1 MNKIGTRFISSQWPA
16 LSFVFSLPMN
26 HGLTTTIALIMRFFS
41 LISSSEIRKLVVK
54 ITSNPVTYNPVY
66 FESNGF
72 KSNNFKFSY
81 FKFSNLKTSTFESMD
96 FESKDFKSNN
106 YESNNIKCFECY
118 PDHFMDA
125 LNGLNW
131 GFC

>member
-1 MNKIGTRFISSQWPA
+1 M
-16 LSFVFSLPMN
+16 
-26 HGLTTTIALIMRFFS
+26 
-41 LISSSEIRKLVVK
+41 K
-54 ITSNPVTYNPVY
+54 ITSNPVTSNPVY
-66 FESNGF
+66 FESNDF

-131 GFC
+131 GFVNQTNPQKADLRFYWPEHYFSKLTLIL